1 MRRRW
6 KLLVGAV
13 ALTVV
18 VAGSTLAAGAIS
30 RSGPGNQGG
39 VGASQVDPAATC
51 PPADAKPGQTTQIA
65 TAKLIIEYNATDQD
79 IGVHGAFDDHGWRVL
94 CVFDPD
100 SRLVLQVSPESQ
112 LRDLTMAGI
121 FFESREPPASEFSFA
136 DLEARFP
143 EGEYTVRAES
153 FDGQILVGSATFTH
167 DVPAAPVIES
177 PQLAAD
183 PRDAKKA
190 TVPLQD
196 LVVSWQDVTETVSGE
211 PVDITGYE
219 VIVTKEGAE
228 DPNGFSQPIYDVH
241 VPPSLNALRVPVEFL
256 EAGTVYELEVLAL
269 EASGNQTITVG
280 FSKTAERASAAGWPF
295 LGGRS
300 PRAFVGRRLL
310 AAATLAG
317 RATSTR
323 WRSSP
328 PDETVRLQDA
338 ELAHVTRAPAPPPH
352 RTYRRALHERVPRL
366 PHRCSCR
373 GLHGPRSRRS

>member
-13 ALTVV
+13 ALTAA
-18 VAGSTLAAGAIS
+18 VAGSALAAGAIG
-30 RSGPGNQGG
+30 RSGPGNQG

-100 SRLVLQVSPESQ
+100 GRLVLQVSPESQ

-153 FDGQILVGSATFTH
+153 FDGQILVGSATFGH
-167 DVPAAPVIES
+167 DVPAPPVIEW
-177 PQLAAD
+177 PERAAD

-190 TVPLQD
+190 PVPLQD
-196 LVVSWQDVTETVSGE
+196 LVVGWQDVTETVSGE

-219 VIVTKEGAE
+219 VIVTKEGVE
-228 DPNGFSQPIYDVH
+228 DPNGFSKPIYDVH

-256 EAGTVYELEVLAL
+256 EADTVYELEVLAL

-280 FSKTAERASAAGWPF
+280 FFKTA
-295 LGGRS
+295 
-300 PRAFVGRRLL
+300 
-310 AAATLAG
+310 
-317 RATSTR
+317 
-323 WRSSP
+323 
-328 PDETVRLQDA
+328 
-338 ELAHVTRAPAPPPH
+338 
-352 RTYRRALHERVPRL
+352 
-366 PHRCSCR
+366 
-373 GLHGPRSRRS
+373 